1 MREREGLWE
10 YIATYVDVL
19 LIVSKDLQ
27 SIIEMLQGAPYN
39 FKLKG
44 SGPISFHLGCGFER
58 DRYNLL
64 CINPKKYIEKMMQSF
79 ERMFGERP
87 NKRPKSPLED
97 GDHPELDTSAFL
109 NEDNTIKYQLM
120 IGQLQWLITIG
131 RFDMQTSTMTM
142 SAFRAKPRTGHLE
155 RLRRMYCYVNRFPNY
170 MIRFR
175 TQQPDLSFFDTHKN
189 QDWKDSIYGEHS
201 EELPMDAP
209 KSLGKEVTL
218 IHYFDANLM
227 HDVLTGK
234 AVTGCIHF
242 INKTPIMWYSK
253 KQATTET
260 ATYGAEFCAGRTC
273 IEQIVDLRNTLRYLG
288 VPLHETS
295 YVFGDNES
303 MINSS
308 KYRESKLHK
317 RHNILSYHYVKSMIS
332 RGFLSLNHLDSKSN
346 IADVV
351 TKHWSLGSV
360 QLLLKAV
367 LGHCGDTAELLD
379 G

>member
-1 MREREGLWE
+1 
-10 YIATYVDVL
+10 
-19 LIVSKDLQ
+19 
-27 SIIEMLQGAPYN
+27 
-39 FKLKG
+39 
-44 SGPISFHLGCGFER
+44 
-58 DRYNLL
+58 
-64 CINPKKYIEKMMQSF
+64 
-79 ERMFGERP
+79 
-87 NKRPKSPLED
+87 
-97 GDHPELDTSAFL
+97 
-109 NEDNTIKYQLM
+109 
-120 IGQLQWLITIG
+120 
-131 RFDMQTSTMTM
+131 
-142 SAFRAKPRTGHLE
+142 
-155 RLRRMYCYVNRFPNY
+155 MYCYVNRFPNY